1 MDEKENILWTELF
14 QDKPI
19 PKIALE
25 NFQAQIMAQI
35 VAHPV
40 DFGAEI
46 RLAARRKWGLG
57 LALSLLLSGLV
68 FGMLLWYGREI
79 VYQDLTSLVAIL
91 VRFPYVSELQHGQ
104 RLLQSI
110 LIVKDLRIGMDLLW
124 GVVSWPLLGV
134 LSTIVVFR
142 TSNPVYDDSSI
153 EKAET

>member
-25 NFQAQIMAQI
+25 NFQAQIIAQI

-46 RLAARRKWGLG
+46 RLATRRKWGLG

-134 LSTIVVFR
+134 LSIIVVFR

>member
-46 RLAARRKWGLG
+46 SLAARRKWGLG

-91 VRFPYVSELQHGQ
+91 VRFSYVSELQHGQ